1 MNTPPSIDIHTGLI
15 GDRIVMTVPEKDPAK
30 PQIPPELPTL
40 RAIRSDEILQGQKE
54 VRIVHE
60 GEVYRLLVT
69 RNGKLIL
76 QK

>member
-1 MNTPPSIDIHTGLI
+1 MSAPLSSYIHTGLI
-15 GDRIVMTVPEKDPAK
+15 GDRIVMTAPEENPAK
-30 PQIPPELPTL
+30 PQSPPELPSL
-40 RAIRSDEILQGQKE
+40 RAIRSEEILQGSKE

>member
-1 MNTPPSIDIHTGLI
+1 MTTPLSIPIHSGLI
-15 GDRIVMTVPEKDPAK
+15 GDRIVMTVPEEDPAK
-30 PQIPPELPTL
+30 PQSQPELPSL

>member
-1 MNTPPSIDIHTGLI
+1 MNTLPSVNIHPDMI
-15 GDRIVMTVPEKDPAK
+15 GDRIVMTKPEEDPVR
-30 PQIPPELPTL
+30 PSHPPELPLL
-40 RAIRSDEILQGQKE
+40 RAIRSEEILLGNKE